1 MNQTQ
6 LVMDAFQYI
15 SVSPT
20 THVRMEEHALSV
32 LTTTLT
38 TPVHVLKIYLEKIA
52 VVRKI
57 SLFVKY

>member
-1 MNQTQ
+1 
-6 LVMDAFQYI
+6 
-15 SVSPT
+15 
-20 THVRMEEHALSV
+20 MEEHALSV
-32 LTTTLT
+32 LATTLT